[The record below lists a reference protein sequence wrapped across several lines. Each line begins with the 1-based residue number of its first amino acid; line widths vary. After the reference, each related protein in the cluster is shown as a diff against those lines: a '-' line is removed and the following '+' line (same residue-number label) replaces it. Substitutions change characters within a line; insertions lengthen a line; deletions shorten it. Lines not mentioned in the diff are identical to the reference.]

1 MTTRLSLQQKGE
13 LMKTVNRWRALG
25 MALCLAV
32 ASSAYAQSTDATAP
46 SDTAASAR
54 TDRKAIKKMDH
65 KLSLDVRR
73 ALSKTKGMVVKNI
86 FVRARSGAII
96 LSGSVPDVA
105 LISKAAEV
113 AAGVPGVRSVTNRLS
128 VQEQNYY

>member
-1 MTTRLSLQQKGE
+1 
-13 LMKTVNRWRALG
+13 MKTVNRWRVFG

-32 ASSAYAQSTDATAP
+32 LSNAYAQPS
-46 SDTAASAR
+46 SDTAASVT
-54 TDRKAIKKMDH
+54 TDNKTSRKMDH

-86 FVRARSGAII
+86 FVRARSGVIT

-105 LISKAAEV
+105 LIPKAAEA